1 MPPSSFRRTWNTIRV
16 GFFLA
21 NRQMLANKGTSILI
35 VVVMIL
41 TYLNLLMVSGLLV
54 GIVDGLR
61 QERRDHYTGDIMIVQ
76 HDRKNAILNSPDTI
90 SYLKTLPLITSF
102 SPRYKTTG
110 IIEGN
115 YAEKITEQ
123 DTPDVIIS
131 TFIGIDP
138 TAEDATTGLSHLI
151 VEGEYLRPTDYNQ
164 ILIGTSLL
172 ARYKTLTA
180 LPGTI
185 PIPKVGVGDKVRIM
199 LNGIEREMTVKGIVA
214 SKLEEINLSA
224 YMVDAQLR
232 AMLGRTNRGVNEIAV
247 RVAPGASAP
256 TIRDQ
261 LKRSPIGNNGLILY
275 GRDSEPSFFQD
286 FASTFGQLGTIL
298 GSTGLVIS
306 FIAVFILVFINT
318 VTHRRSIG
326 ILQAIGVRPGGI
338 EIGYVAQSS
347 LFSSLGAVIGIALNF
362 MLIEP
367 YFVAHPIDFPFSN
380 GILSVSITEAWVKAL
395 VLYIAIMCASIVPAR
410 MIMRQE
416 IVDAILG
423 R

>member
-1 MPPSSFRRTWNTIRV
+1 
-16 GFFLA
+16 
-21 NRQMLANKGTSILI
+21 
-35 VVVMIL
+35 
-41 TYLNLLMVSGLLV
+41 
-54 GIVDGLR
+54 
-61 QERRDHYTGDIMIVQ
+61 
-76 HDRKNAILNSPDTI
+76 
-90 SYLKTLPLITSF
+90 
-102 SPRYKTTG
+102 
-110 IIEGN
+110 
-115 YAEKITEQ
+115 
-123 DTPDVIIS
+123 
-131 TFIGIDP
+131 
-138 TAEDATTGLSHLI
+138 
-151 VEGEYLRPTDYNQ
+151 
-164 ILIGTSLL
+164 
-172 ARYKTLTA
+172 
-180 LPGTI
+180 
-185 PIPKVGVGDKVRIM
+185 
-199 LNGIEREMTVKGIVA
+199 MTVKGIVA